1 METTLLVAIG
11 VLVLNTGTVVAG
23 AVWAV
28 GRVRSLAELT
38 EEKVESSTKLLA
50 ERISDLARVIER
62 LSERTDKTL
71 EDHEKRLRVIEE
83 RRA

>member
-1 METTLLVAIG
+1 MDTTLGVAIG

-38 EEKVESSTKLLA
+38 EERVKSATALLA
-50 ERISDLARVIER
+50 EQISELTRVIAR
-62 LSERTDKTL
+62 ISERTDQTL
-71 EDHEKRLRVIEE
+71 EDHENRLRVIE
-83 RRA
+83 RGS